1 MLRKKHSKSNIS
13 VSVEAVSQ
21 SHKAL
26 VKKVI
31 NKEKVEKS
39 DVVVIVFDNDNQS
52 TQDISQAISDIRK
65 NNYYLF

>member
-52 TQDISQAISDIRK
+52 TQDISQAISDI
-65 NNYYLF
+65 